1 MRKITNHIVG
11 RYVVF
16 ALALAIIAVSIN
28 LFYAPHNV
36 AAGGATGIAVLGEV
50 AFGWPVALTTLAV
63 NLLMLVAAFIF
74 LDKATTGRIIL
85 GSFALPLMLGIIP
98 QAKIVNDRLLAII
111 VGSAIFAVGVALLY
125 RIDASSGGT
134 TVPPLI
140 FRKYFGVKTSVGLLV
155 VDLIVSLGNIFV
167 SGIEAFILAVFS
179 IVLTSII
186 MNYIETGLDRKKTV
200 FVMSNTA
207 LPQIKQVVNE
217 QLPHGLTVLPVTGG
231 FSEARR
237 EMLMIVVEQADY
249 QSLTKQILA
258 IDPEAFITV
267 ADVAAVHG
275 GIF

>member
-1 MRKITNHIVG
+1 
-11 RYVVF
+11 
-16 ALALAIIAVSIN
+16 
-28 LFYAPHNV
+28 
-36 AAGGATGIAVLGEV
+36 V
-50 AFGWPVALTTLAV
+50 AFGWPVALTTLAI
-63 NLLMLVAAFIF
+63 NILMLVAAVIF
-74 LDKATTGRIIL
+74 LDKATTGRILL

-98 QAKIVNDRLLAII
+98 QMKVVNDRLLAVI

-140 FRKYFGVKTSVGLLV
+140 FKKYFNLKTSVGLLT

-167 SGIEAFILAVFS
+167 SGTEAFILAVFS
-179 IVLTSII
+179 IVITSII

-200 FVMSNTA
+200 FVMSNQA
-207 LPQIKQVVNE
+207 LPEIKRVVNE

-231 FSEARR
+231 FSAESR

-249 QSLTKQILA
+249 QKLTKQILT
-258 IDPEAFITV
+258 IDPDAFITV